1 MLRFILDIISPKI
14 CYSCKKEW
22 SFICEDCFSK
32 IYDFEEKFKILNS
45 SKLFILPSHEEN
57 WAIVIWEAMAIWNPV
72 ICYNLPEITPIW
84 QDNVCWI
91 NMFDTGMF
99 AQEVL
104 RLLNDEKLMKTMSEK
119 ANEFIKKFDWKE
131 IANIELS

>member
-1 MLRFILDIISPKI
+1 
-14 CYSCKKEW
+14 
-22 SFICEDCFSK
+22 
-32 IYDFEEKFKILNS
+32 
-45 SKLFILPSHEEN
+45 
-57 WAIVIWEAMAIWNPV
+57 MAIWNPV

-91 NMFDTGMF
+91 NMFDTDMF